1 MFFIC
6 DRTLVIH
13 FIGREACSRDVD
25 LVILPGCAI
34 QPFVIHYVTMN
45 CHMQL

>member
-6 DRTLVIH
+6 DKTLVIN
-13 FIGREACSRDVD
+13 FIGPEVCSRDVD

-34 QPFVIHYVTMN
+34 EPFVRQIMAR
-45 CHMQL
+45 

>member
-1 MFFIC
+1 MLFIC

-13 FIGREACSRDVD
+13 FIGPEVCSRDVG

-34 QPFVIHYVTMN
+34 VPFARQIMS
-45 CHMQL
+45 